1 MLKVATCA
9 VACVGVVVFVTYA
22 LVQVTQ
28 VADAT
33 ATFAVYDS
41 DNYPQVS
48 LMVMPDMQCPARLS
62 CFLIRHK

>member
-1 MLKVATCA
+1 MA
-9 VACVGVVVFVTYA
+9 VLSVCLYLNAGVVIFFTYA

-48 LMVMPDMQCPARLS
+48 AVFNSVMQLVPWAIANS
-62 CFLIRHK
+62 FL